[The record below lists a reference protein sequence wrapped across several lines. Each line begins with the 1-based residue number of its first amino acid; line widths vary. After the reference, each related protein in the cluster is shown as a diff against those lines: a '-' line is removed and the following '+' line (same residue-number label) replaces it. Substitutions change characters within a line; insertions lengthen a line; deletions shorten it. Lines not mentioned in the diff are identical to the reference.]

1 MNTEHLINR
10 MVGFSLAEVISSK
23 FDQTSG
29 EAAILVEDF
38 DEQEVFHSI
47 KRLIDSK
54 SMDMNDDSIVVSGA
68 SQESNIEDH
77 FRLIAGRNLTSY
89 RNEPHKKGNFFLLS
103 TNYQMKLD
111 CSRSINSKIQIYQN
125 IGA

>member
-54 SMDMNDDSIVVSGA
+54 SMDINDDSIVVSGA
-68 SQESNIEDH
+68 SQESNIEGH

-89 RNEPHKKGNFFLLS
+89 RNEPHKKRKLLFNF
-103 TNYQMKLD
+103 
-111 CSRSINSKIQIYQN
+111 
-125 IGA
+125 